1 MQRFH
6 RFFRIVLL
14 LVVALTAIAF
24 EARLHEQKPLTEV
37 VLRFSNEADS
47 SQLTSRA
54 ELRKRV
60 LAEIGEEFRKLHV
73 GEVQT
78 RILEEQLQTH
88 HFIENC
94 QVAVDVEG
102 KLIIEVTEA
111 KPLLRLMGSKGEAA
125 FLSVSGRLFPRSLRY
140 TPRVPVLVLPGGKPL
155 NPAFWKE
162 DMGKKIIALFQ
173 DIQRDDFLRAQLAD
187 ARLSPEGK
195 LVFYPQMGG
204 EKIIFGEP
212 LGFTE
217 KFSKLKLYYEQVI
230 PKKGWQSYKTLN
242 LSFDRQLVCK

>member
-14 LVVALTAIAF
+14 LVIALTAIAF

-47 SQLTSRA
+47 SQLTSRS
-54 ELRKRV
+54 ELRQRV

-78 RILEEQLQTH
+78 RLLEEQLQMH
-88 HFIENC
+88 HFIERC

-102 KLIIEVTEA
+102 KLVIEVTEA
-111 KPLLRLMGSKGEAA
+111 QPLLRLMGPNGEAA
-125 FLSVSGRLFPRSLRY
+125 FLSKSGRLFPRSLRY
-140 TPRVPVLVLPGGKPL
+140 TPRVPVLVLPDAKSL
-155 NPAFWKE
+155 TPAFWE
-162 DMGKKIIALFQ
+162 ESEQQKIIALFQ
-173 DIQRDDFLRAQLAD
+173 DIQKDEFLSAQLAD
-187 ARLSPEGK
+187 AKLTSKGK
-195 LVFYPQMGG
+195 LIFYPQVGG

-212 LGFTE
+212 VGFSK
-217 KFSKLKLYYEQVI
+217 KFSKLKLYYNQVI
-230 PKKGWQSYKTLN
+230 PKKGWQSYETID
-242 LSFDRQLVCK
+242 LSFDRQLVCN